1 MKSLKTIATLTL
13 FALATVSFA
22 AAQAEINPDHF
33 PDPPAVPMKAEVQT
47 QINNLQARVQGCEAR
62 MTAEQ
67 EKLEALRQEAISAGA
82 DGRWR
87 RRFRELVPGGEGNG
101 GRDTQDAGHGS
112 IRGEQ
117 GHRIAGDGRRGRSR
131 SQGRKECDP
140 GPDEHQ
146 ILMDGSY
153 STRF

>member
-33 PDPPAVPMKAEVQT
+33 PDPPAVPMKAAVQT

-62 MTAEQ
+62 MKAEQ

-82 DGRWR
+82 M
-87 RRFRELVPGGEGNG
+87 
-101 GRDTQDAGHGS
+101 
-112 IRGEQ
+112 
-117 GHRIAGDGRRGRSR
+117 GDGAADFVNSYLAE
-131 SQGRKECDP
+131 KETVDATLKTLAMEVSAANK
-140 GPDEHQ
+140 DIASLE
-146 ILMDGSY
+146 MDGVVVAEARGGKSATPVLM